1 MPRLSAIVIT
11 KNEAANIAACLDSVA
26 FCDERI
32 VVDSGS
38 DDDTVAIAQA
48 HGATVH
54 HHPWQGFGKQKQA
67 ALSHATGD
75 WVLLIDADER
85 VTSAL
90 AAQIQK
96 AIAQPTADGYEMPR
110 LSTFLGRPMRHSG
123 WYPDYILRLFRRGKA
138 RISDDL
144 VHERVICEGAVSR
157 LTEPLLHFPV
167 TTLESALSRVDR
179 YSTANAQMLVA
190 SGRRVSFA
198 SGFLHGLFTFF
209 KAYILRAG
217 FLDGREGFLLA
228 VLNAEGAYYKYM
240 KAWSTKVRQADR
252 RRD

>member
-1 MPRLSAIVIT
+1 
-11 KNEAANIAACLDSVA
+11 
-26 FCDERI
+26 

-48 HGATVH
+48 HGAAVH
-54 HHPWQGFGKQKQA
+54 HHAWQGFGRHKQV
-67 ALSHATGD
+67 ALSLATGD
-75 WVLLIDADER
+75 WVRLIDADER
-85 VTSAL
+85 VTLVL
-90 AAQIQK
+90 AAQIQE
-96 AIAQPTADGYEMPR
+96 AVAQADAQGNINGYEMPR

-123 WYPDYILRLFRRGKA
+123 WYPDYVLRLFRRGKA

-157 LTEPLLHFPV
+157 LTESLHHFPV
-167 TTLESALSRVDR
+167 ATLESALSRVDR
-179 YSTANAQMLVA
+179 YSTANAQMLVK

-198 SGFLHGLFTFF
+198 SGVLHGLFTFF
-209 KAYILRAG
+209 KTYILRAG

-240 KAWSTKVRQADR
+240 KAWQAGR